1 MTRRQVW
8 TKAPL
13 VAEVVAE
20 AQARV
25 ALLHLEATQ
34 PVVLE
39 GTAAAIWMMIDGQRS
54 EDQIVAEIGENFPDV
69 GPEICAHVNGFLRSL
84 ADQSLIE
91 EAELRPPTDS

>member
-1 MTRRQVW
+1 MTRHQVW

-39 GTAAAIWMMIDGQRS
+39 STAAAIWMMIDGQRS
-54 EDQIVAEIGENFPDV
+54 EDQIVHEIERDFPDA
-69 GPEICAHVNGFLRSL
+69 GPEVRDHVTGFIRNLEGQLLLEL
-84 ADQSLIE
+84 ADPQGS
-91 EAELRPPTDS
+91 P